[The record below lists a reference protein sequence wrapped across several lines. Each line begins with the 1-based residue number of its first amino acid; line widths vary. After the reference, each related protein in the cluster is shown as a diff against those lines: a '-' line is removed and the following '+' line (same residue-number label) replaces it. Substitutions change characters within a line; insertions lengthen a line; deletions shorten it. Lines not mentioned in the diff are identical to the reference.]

1 MMPLISCIMT
11 LLWSSTHLGSF
22 QCSRLCIYL
31 ELFTWAFQ
39 VALVV
44 ENPPAIAGDAG
55 DLGSIPGSGRSPG
68 EGHGNPLQYS
78 CLKDS
83 MDRGAWWA
91 TFRRAAKSWTRLST
105 HLFIWK
111 CWVLATGSPGKSL
124 STQLQIVLQSRIS
137 SACFET
143 SEASGKPRSSD
154 LQKVFSH
161 PWRPWQLNPT
171 LLPSVNLCYFTL

>member
-1 MMPLISCIMT
+1 MFIIIWDFPGTAS
-11 LLWSSTHLGSF
+11 GK
-22 QCSRLCIYL
+22 
-31 ELFTWAFQ
+31 E
-39 VALVV
+39 
-44 ENPPAIAGDAG
+44 PAWKCRRHKRHGLDPWVG
-55 DLGSIPGSGRSPG
+55 KIPWRR
-68 EGHGNPLQYS
+68 HGNPLQYS

-83 MDRGAWWA
+83 MDRGAWWT
-91 TFRRAAKSWTRLST
+91 TFYRDAKSWARLST

-111 CWVLATGSPGKSL
+111 FWVLATGSPGKSL
-124 STQLQIVLQSRIS
+124 STQLWIVVLQSPIS
-137 SACFET
+137 STCFET